1 MGLFTPSRRRKP
13 KRFTYEPR
21 FYNPDKEEDL
31 KRRMR
36 VKRRKK
42 RQRSPLSILYLIGLL
57 SFAVFLMYSL
67 GS

>member
-13 KRFTYEPR
+13 KRFDYEPR
-21 FYNPDKEEDL
+21 FYNPEKEEDL

-36 VKRRKK
+36 VKRRKN

-57 SFAVFLMYSL
+57 VFALFIMQSL
-67 GS
+67 G